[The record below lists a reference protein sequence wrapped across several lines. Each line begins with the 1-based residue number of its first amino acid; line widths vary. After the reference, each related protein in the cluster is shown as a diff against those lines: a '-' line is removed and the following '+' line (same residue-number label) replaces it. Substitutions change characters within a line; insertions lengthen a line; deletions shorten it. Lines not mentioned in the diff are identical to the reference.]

1 MGFLRLFLLVF
12 GFVFFRMYPSFFA
25 QTDSSYIENYRSK
38 IVPRITA
45 DFKIQDVSFTSK
57 TSDSSYLKS
66 NFSTGAQFQIGGA
79 ISYKWIN
86 FGYAFSLSPNNSKQ
100 NIDIRFS
107 TGYRPFQMQFNF
119 SYLRNLNYTLI
130 HGNYSGIQDT
140 IILQREQGI
149 NIITSKL
156 KVDYVFNYRKYSYS
170 AGFSPT
176 NRQLKSAG
184 SFLVSGAISNDRILL
199 NHLSSLVK
207 PLFDSINGFDRVMI
221 NSVDLGGGY
230 GYNWVINPHWTLS
243 FIEIPKIGLEFINA
257 SSSIP
262 EKYFFT
268 LGIVN
273 HFKAGFVYRYNR
285 FFSGFSAYNLISL
298 SKIKSTNYNNAYSAI
313 GIYCGWVFDVK
324 RKSQVI

>member
-1 MGFLRLFLLVF
+1 MNE
-12 GFVFFRMYPSFFA
+12 SFFA
-25 QTDSSYIENYRSK
+25 QTDSSYKENYRSK
-38 IVPRITA
+38 IVPRITT
-45 DFKIQDVSFTSK
+45 DFKIQDISFSSK
-57 TSDSSYLKS
+57 TSDSTYLKS

-79 ISYKWIN
+79 ISYKWMN
-86 FGYAFSLSPNNSKQ
+86 LGYAFSLSPNNSKQ
-100 NIDIRFS
+100 NIDLRFS
-107 TGYRPFQMQFNF
+107 TGYRRFQVQFNF

-130 HGNYSGIQDT
+130 QGNYSGTQDT
-140 IILQREQGI
+140 IISQREKEI

-184 SFLVSGAISNDRILL
+184 SFLASAAISNDRVS
-199 NHLSSLVK
+199 LSNLSMLVK
-207 PLFDSINGFDRVMI
+207 PLFDSINGFDQVMI

-243 FIEIPKIGLEFINA
+243 FIELPKIGLEFINA

-268 LGIVN
+268 VGFVN

-285 FFSGFSAYNLISL
+285 FFSGFSAYNLISI
-298 SKIKSTNYNNAYSAI
+298 SKIKSTNYSNAYSAA
-313 GIYCGWVFDVK
+313 GVYCGWVFDVRKK
-324 RKSQVI
+324 RLTNL